1 MATIPELFEQY
12 KPVAGSKLH
21 EIYDQ
26 HKQLTIA
33 LRRHRTALTAADNQ
47 MHELQKFLDDGIGT
61 STSIDDIVT
70 AQLQLN
76 ALPLKRAAV
85 AAAIEKI
92 EGALNGLDVSTTGHF
107 RSLYGWQARLEREP
121 NLAAPLR
128 KSVESNISSFRAEW
142 LEAA

>member
-1 MATIPELFEQY
+1 MATIPELFEQH

-26 HKQLTIA
+26 YKQLTIA
-33 LRRHRTALTAADNQ
+33 LRRHRAALSAADQQ
-47 MHELQKFLDDGIGT
+47 MQELQKFLDDGIGT
-61 STSIDDIVT
+61 STSIDDIIT

-76 ALPLKRAAV
+76 ALPLKRAAI

-92 EGALNGLDVSTTGHF
+92 DGALSGLDVSTTSHF
-107 RSLYGWQARLEREP
+107 RSLQGWLSRLEREP
-121 NLAAPLR
+121 NLALGM
-128 KSVESNISSFRAEW
+128 KQNVEANISSFRAEW